1 MGASFAILARMTEH
15 DKKKQAP
22 HEEHQDIDFEPE
34 DELGSVGVVKAKMQ
48 KLKDE
53 FEKVKAERQE
63 YLDGWQRSKADAINL
78 KRETERQAMRT
89 AETLRES
96 LVHDLIPALDS
107 FDMAATSEQWATLD
121 SGWRSGMEMV
131 RDQLINALR
140 SHGIERYGKV
150 GEKFDH
156 ALHDAVEERAD
167 IAGDSGTIARVL
179 RSGYKAGDRVLRAA
193 QVIVKK

>member
-1 MGASFAILARMTEH
+1 MEH
-15 DKKKQAP
+15 DKKKRAP
-22 HEEHQDIDFEPE
+22 DEEPQDIDFEPE
-34 DELGSVGVVKAKMQ
+34 DEFGTAGAAKAKLE

-53 FEKVKAERQE
+53 LEKVKAERQE
-63 YLDGWQRSKADAINL
+63 YLDGWQRAKADAINL
-78 KRETERQAMRT
+78 KRETEHQAKRT
-89 AETLRES
+89 AEALREA

-107 FDMAATSEQWATLD
+107 FDMAATSEQWETLD

-131 RDQLINALR
+131 RDQLIAALR

-167 IAGDSGTIARVL
+167 MAGESGTIVRIL
-179 RSGYKAGDRVLRAA
+179 RSGYKSGDRVLRAA